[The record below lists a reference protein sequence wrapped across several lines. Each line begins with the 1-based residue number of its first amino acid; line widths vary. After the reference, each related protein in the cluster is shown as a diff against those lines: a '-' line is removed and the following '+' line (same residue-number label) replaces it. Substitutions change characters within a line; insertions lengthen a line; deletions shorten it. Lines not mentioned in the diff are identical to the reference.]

1 MDNKEKTLELLKSQ
15 YDIEQQNIV
24 FCKEKETKL
33 GDNPGAVAPKLVL
46 EMVRMDSH
54 KHSHILATMIK
65 LIEDGKEDYLWEYQI
80 DKFVSQAVSK
90 KSIEKHIEIESEMI
104 KKIEKLIE
112 NTNNE
117 GLKMMLQGIAEDEHR
132 HHKLFSFLVDRL
144 YKL

>member
-1 MDNKEKTLELLKSQ
+1 MDNKDNTLELLKAQ
-15 YDIEQQNIV
+15 YDIEQQNIA
-24 FCKEKETKL
+24 FCKEKELKL
-33 GDNPGAVAPKLVL
+33 GDNPAAIAPKLVL

-54 KHSHILATMIK
+54 KHSHVLATMIK
-65 LIEDGKEDYLWEYQI
+65 LIEDGKEDYLWEYRM

-90 KSIEKHIEIESEMI
+90 KSIEKHIEIESDMI

-112 NTNNE
+112 ETNHD

-132 HHKLFSFLVDRL
+132 HHKMFTFLVDRL